1 MLDELPRWRQ
11 SSCFSQLERAVLAFV
26 EGTTR
31 TDADVDDATFA
42 ALRAHLDEAQ
52 VVELAAWIGLQGLY
66 SSINRALDV
75 EAQGLCPAP
84 GAG

>member
-1 MLDELPRWRQ
+1 MLG
-11 SSCFSQLERAVLAFV
+11 FV

-31 TDADVDDATFA
+31 TDEDVDDATFT

-52 VVELAAWIGLQGLY
+52 VVELAAWVGLQGLY

-75 EAQGLCPAP
+75 EAQGFCPAP
-84 GAG
+84 GPG

>member
-1 MLDELPRWRQ
+1 MLDELPQWRE
-11 SSCFSQLERAVLAFV
+11 SGRFSGLERAVLSFV

-52 VVELAAWIGLQGLY
+52 VVELAGWIGLQGLY
-66 SSINRALDV
+66 SSVNRALDV
-75 EAQGLCPAP
+75 EAQDLSPAP
-84 GAG
+84 GAA